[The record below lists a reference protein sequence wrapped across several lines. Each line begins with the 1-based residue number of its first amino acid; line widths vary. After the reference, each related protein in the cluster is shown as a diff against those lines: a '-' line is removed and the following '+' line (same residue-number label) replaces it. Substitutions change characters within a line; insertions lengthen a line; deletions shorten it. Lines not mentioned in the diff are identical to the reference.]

1 MVVSA
6 LSVEIYQLIRRQMV
20 YAQGYGMTA
29 IARHGVFEAVR
40 LCWSRLNAEKRVIGN
55 PALIHAIKS
64 QLVVVATP
72 EQSFADAEFVAMHT
86 LTIYDAVATILCDL
100 DFARYRGSQTL

>member
-6 LSVEIYQLIRRQMV
+6 LSVQIYQLIRRQMV
-20 YAQGYGMTA
+20 YAKGYGMTA
-29 IARHGVFEAVR
+29 IARHRVFEAVR

-55 PALIHAIKS
+55 PAFIHAIKG

-72 EQSFADAEFVAMHT
+72 EQSFADAEFIAMHT
-86 LTIYDAVATILCDL
+86 LTIYDAVASIFCDL
-100 DFARYRGSQTL
+100 DFARF